1 MDAIGRLN
9 TLKLAA
15 IPTIAGWILIAMSSN
30 VPMIIV
36 GRLLV
41 GFGSSKQLSN
51 VSSYSPS

>member
-9 TLKLAA
+9 MLKLAS
-15 IPTIAGWILIAMSSN
+15 IPTIAGWVLIATAMN

-41 GFGSSKQLSN
+41 GFGSSK
-51 VSSYSPS
+51 YKY